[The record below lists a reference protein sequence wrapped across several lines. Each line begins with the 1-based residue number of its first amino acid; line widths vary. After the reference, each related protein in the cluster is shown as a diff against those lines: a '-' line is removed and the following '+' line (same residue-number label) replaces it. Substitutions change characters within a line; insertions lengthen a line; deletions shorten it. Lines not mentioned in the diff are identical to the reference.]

1 MNVWQKI
8 LRYIE
13 SRINKQN
20 FSTWFKPTQF
30 LSLSAEN
37 LLEISVPNQIF
48 EDWLTNHYSD
58 LIQEAAEKTGLGFIQ
73 LRFSPDVIPASL
85 RDAMPSTTPY
95 QATLNFNAIDNLLNP
110 KYTFD
115 RFVVG
120 PSNEFAHAA
129 ALRVAEAPSKAYN
142 PLFIYGGVGLG
153 KTHLMQAIGHN
164 VYERDRRV
172 RLSYVTT
179 EKFTNDVINAIR
191 YDRTLALREKY
202 RSVDVL
208 LVDDIQSIRGKEA
221 TQEEFFHTFNAL
233 YDAQKQIV
241 ISSDRLP
248 KEIPDIHDR
257 LTSRF
262 SWGLVA
268 DIQPPDNETKAAIL
282 KKKAESEGFHLPD
295 EVAYFI
301 AQSIKSN
308 IRDLESSLTRLIAFN
323 SLRKEPVT
331 IDLAKEVLKHILKL
345 QEKHVNIEMIQKN
358 VGEYFKLKVAE
369 LKAKNNA
376 KHISHPRQI
385 CMYIS
390 RQLTGA
396 SLPEIGR
403 EFGGKH
409 HTTVLHS
416 IKKVEDQMQTD
427 KDFNKLIHMFL
438 DSFQ

>member
-1 MNVWQKI
+1 MDVWQKI

-30 LSLSAEN
+30 LSMSEDN

-48 EDWLTNHYSD
+48 EDWLTNHYAD
-58 LIQEAAEKTGLGFIQ
+58 LIQEAAEKTGLGFIH
-73 LRFSPDVIPASL
+73 LRFSPDVIPVSA
-85 RDAMPSTTPY
+85 RDVLPSTAPY
-95 QATLNFNAIDNLLNP
+95 QATLNFNAIDNLFNP

-129 ALRVAEAPSKAYN
+129 ALRVAETPSKAYN

-153 KTHLMQAIGHN
+153 KTHLMQAIGHKI
-164 VYERDRRV
+164 YERDRRV

-262 SWGLVA
+262 SWGLIA
-268 DIQPPDNETKAAIL
+268 DIQPPDIETKAAIL
-282 KKKAESEGFHLPD
+282 KKKAESDGFLLPD

-323 SLRKEPVT
+323 SLRKESVT

-345 QEKHVNIEMIQKN
+345 QEKHVNIEIIQKN

-369 LKAKNNA
+369 LKSKNNA
-376 KHISHPRQI
+376 KHIAQPRQI

>member
-1 MNVWQKI
+1 MDVWQKI
-8 LRYIE
+8 LLYIE
-13 SRINKQN
+13 SRINRQN

-30 LSLSAEN
+30 LSLREDN

-48 EDWLTNHYSD
+48 EDWLTNHYAD
-58 LIQEAAEKTGLGFIQ
+58 LIQEAAEKTGLGIIQ
-73 LRFSPDVIPASL
+73 LQFSPDVVPASP
-85 RDAMPSTTPY
+85 REAVASSTPY

-153 KTHLMQAIGHN
+153 KTHLMQAIGQK

-262 SWGLVA
+262 SWGLIA

-282 KKKAESEGFHLPD
+282 KKKAESEGFLLPD

-345 QEKHVNIEMIQKN
+345 QEKHVSIEIIQKN
-358 VGEYFKLKVAE
+358 VGEYFKLKVPE
-369 LKAKNNA
+369 LKSKNNA
-376 KHISHPRQI
+376 KHIAHPRQI
-385 CMYIS
+385 CMYLS

-416 IKKVEDQMQTD
+416 IKRVEHEMQVD